1 MELIE
6 FSNRTLMILGG
17 FFWLA
22 VVLWIWAL
30 IDIFRLSKNSR
41 QNPAPWL
48 LLIILFPILGSI
60 LFFQIGRRRLKT
72 NNKKFLSRFS
82 PKFNQH

>member
-1 MELIE
+1 MELFE
-6 FSNRTLMILGG
+6 FSNKTMMILGG

-30 IDIFRLSKNSR
+30 IDIFRLSKSSYES
-41 QNPAPWL
+41 PAPWL
-48 LLIILFPILGSI
+48 LLIIIFPILGSI
-60 LFFQIGRRRLKT
+60 LFFQIGQKRMKESKRR
-72 NNKKFLSRFS
+72 FD